1 MYNIVFFFYNFI
13 ARFSN
18 NHAPFRIIP
27 RFVSTLRSN
36 NRDSTVFIIE
46 HKKIDIRSKML
57 LYN

>member
-1 MYNIVFFFYNFI
+1 MYNIVLFYNFI

-27 RFVSTLRSN
+27 WFVSN
-36 NRDSTVFIIE
+36 DRDSTVFIIE
-46 HKKIDIRSKML
+46 HNKMDIRFKML